1 VSSESYSSSCSRE
14 RSSTQRLEVPRI
26 CSSDLAWCLKAL
38 SDSTAFSRTRT
49 TTRTSTIWD
58 KPY

>member
-14 RSSTQRLEVPRI
+14 RFSTQRLEVPRI
-26 CSSDLAWCLKAL
+26 CSHLAWCLKAL
-38 SDSTAFSRTRT
+38 SDSTAFSRMRT

>member
-14 RSSTQRLEVPRI
+14 RFSTQRLEVPRI

-49 TTRTSTIWD
+49 STIWD